1 MKIIETQV
9 TEAQWEEIS
18 SLVIQEGAY
27 IGVDTHDV
35 QNILVGK
42 AGVMYQGKEEAST
55 VYTTFFQD
63 FCKEL
68 LTREQVKNCRYMLI
82 SIGNIETD
90 PMDMTDICAINDFF
104 EELSPEIEAMW
115 SVFKNKAD
123 DGLTITA
130 ICTNEV

>member
-27 IGVDTHDV
+27 IGMDTHDV

-42 AGVMYQGKEEAST
+42 AGVMYQGKEDASIG
-55 VYTTFFQD
+55 YTTFFQN
-63 FCKEL
+63 FSKEL
-68 LTREQVKNCRYMLI
+68 LTKEQVKNCRYMLI

-104 EELSPEIEAMW
+104 KELSPEIEAMW
-115 SVFKNKAD
+115 SVFKNKAE
-123 DGLTITA
+123 DGFTITA

>member
-1 MKIIETQV
+1 MKIIETRV
-9 TEAQWEEIS
+9 TEAQWEEVS
-18 SLVIQEGAY
+18 RLVIQEDAY
-27 IGVDTHDV
+27 IGVDTLDV
-35 QNILVGK
+35 RNILIGK

-55 VYTTFFQD
+55 GYTTFFQE

-68 LTREQVKNCRYMLI
+68 LAREQVKNCRYMLI

-90 PMDMTDICAINDFF
+90 PMHMTDICAINEFF

-115 SVFKNKAD
+115 SVFRNKAE

-130 ICTNEV
+130 ICTNKI